1 MKEKKTLDLSGWAYR
16 YYNITAD
23 HGQVCEDQVHEQ
35 GLSRSTSMQ
44 MKQRQ
49 TGAFSLR
56 IRLACASASQECT
69 SQQWCY
75 TGPDAL
81 RELASHPSRYSL
93 NHQILPPYPLFHHSS
108 STCTL
113 PLNLFPTDI
122 SSYKYGVFVTT

>member
-1 MKEKKTLDLSGWAYR
+1 
-16 YYNITAD
+16 
-23 HGQVCEDQVHEQ
+23 
-35 GLSRSTSMQ
+35 MQ

-93 NHQILPPYPLFHHSS
+93 NHQIFPSYPPLSPFLLHMHSPLQ
-108 STCTL
+108 
-113 PLNLFPTDI
+113 
-122 SSYKYGVFVTT
+122 FVPY